1 MTKKSDKADRSGGLA
16 APEKRCRT
24 GRGNALLGVLLGAV
38 LVNLAPARAA
48 AQEGAQVY
56 LKWLQ
61 SAPYLHLV
69 TAKPEVPVSAYTVPL
84 GAMRKIR
91 GVWAPRRSERVSG
104 LRRAYTWRVEDGF
117 SVAEVIADL
126 DRRLAEDTA
135 AEIRFRCDARA
146 CGSSVQWANRIF
158 GERLLYGTQAS
169 QRYRLLVFPTA
180 KARQQRL
187 LIYGSA
193 RSNERQYLRVELL
206 TSAPS
211 T

>member
-1 MTKKSDKADRSGGLA
+1 MTSKSDKADRSGGLA
-16 APEKRCRT
+16 APEKGCSA
-24 GRGNALLGVLLGAV
+24 GCGNALLAALFGAV

-48 AQEGAQVY
+48 AQEGPQVY

-61 SAPYLHLV
+61 SLPYLHLV
-69 TAKPEVPVSAYTVPL
+69 DAEPEAPVSAYTVPL

-104 LRRAYTWRVEDGF
+104 VRRAYTWRVEDGF

-126 DRRLAEDTA
+126 DRRLAVDTA

>member
-1 MTKKSDKADRSGGLA
+1 MTSKSDKPDRSEGLA
-16 APEKRCRT
+16 ARDKGCGA
-24 GRGNALLGVLLGAV
+24 GRGHALLAALLGAL
-38 LVNLAPARAA
+38 LVNPAPARAA

-61 SAPYLHLV
+61 SVPYLHLV
-69 TAKPEVPVSAYTVPL
+69 NAEPEAPVSAYTVPL

-91 GVWAPRRSERVSG
+91 GVWAPRRSERVSAA
-104 LRRAYTWRVEDGF
+104 RSAYTWRVENGF

-126 DRRLAEDTA
+126 DRRLARDTA

-169 QRYRLLVFPTA
+169 QRYRLVVFPAA

-206 TSAPS
+206 TSAP
-211 T
+211 